1 MHQLVINVTLH
12 FLLIKQLS
20 TMCLIMWRTIYHLD
34 SQQIHCKPDVLLN
47 LSARKQQETQMTERV
62 VTRVC
67 KTRERR

>member
-1 MHQLVINVTLH
+1 
-12 FLLIKQLS
+12 
-20 TMCLIMWRTIYHLD
+20 MWRTIYHLD